1 MCFRV
6 GLVRFEVGA
15 STAVDC
21 ANVRMVHYVRGS
33 MICQC
38 LNFLAPHFGVSAWRL
53 KCTEHVGPNSDIV
66 Q

>member
-1 MCFRV
+1 MSFRI
-6 GLVRFEVGA
+6 GLVWFDVGA

-21 ANVRMVHYVRGS
+21 ANVRSVHYVRGS

-38 LNFLAPHFGVSAWRL
+38 LTFLAPHFGVSAWRL
-53 KCTEHVGPNSDIV
+53 KCTKHMGCDSDVV